1 MEPNSPPA
9 NDQGH
14 STNSTSIQVDWD
26 TVPAFD
32 QNGIILSYTVTYT
45 AFPGGIP
52 MTTVVSSPTTRV
64 TLRGLEEYTNYS
76 SLIFASTVKGDCEM
90 VAIQSL
96 ALQTRTVSRQKLYD
110 TYLPII
116 KGKMCS

>member
-45 AFPGGIP
+45 TFPGGIP
-52 MTTVVSSPTTRV
+52 MTTVVSAPTTRV

-76 SLIFASTVKGDCEM
+76 SLIFPSTVKGDCEM

-110 TYLPII
+110 TYQ
-116 KGKMCS
+116 